1 MQFSYLSDDLAAF
14 DRTDLRK
21 QGTDKIFGY
30 RGIQIPDI
38 PRQREREHTCLIS
51 SAPSAAY

>member
-1 MQFSYLSDDLAAF
+1 MQYSYLSDDLAAF

-30 RGIQIPDI
+30 
-38 PRQREREHTCLIS
+38 
-51 SAPSAAY
+51 